1 MKTKIIY
8 STLLICLIF
17 LFGSCEKD
25 ATHAHEDHNEDLH
38 GNEENGSVKEDQEDD
53 DHVFFTTEQIR
64 KLGIKIDT
72 ISSKSIPKIIEAT
85 GTVHLPPQNKALVGS
100 VLGGKIKQI
109 LIHEGDYVKKGQVI
123 AILENPE
130 ALKMQQEYLTV
141 SARLTMLQSDLE
153 RQKNLQ
159 MKDATTEKIV
169 QQAQAELEM
178 AKAQKEGLEA
188 QLRLINLSTKSN
200 TISASFPVLAPIS
213 GMTHN
218 IVGQLGEFVDANKS
232 IVEILNEDHLH
243 IEILVYEKDVDAIKE
258 GQKVNFISYNSQNST
273 PVEAVIYSISN
284 TIEPITKTV
293 SLHAEIK
300 QKLSFVLRDG
310 TLGKVTIES
319 KGQNRP
325 TLPKDAL
332 IQEGGQFFVFVQKEK
347 NEKGIEF
354 EKIEVEIYTQ
364 NENEFQFLIKD
375 NSIQKSISELL
386 FVSKG
391 AYYLNASSAE
401 TAEHGH

>member
-8 STLLICLIF
+8 SALLACFIL
-17 LFGSCEKD
+17 LFWSCEKE
-25 ATHAHEDHNEDLH
+25 ATHAHDHTEKAATNQETTT
-38 GNEENGSVKEDQEDD
+38 EEN
-53 DHVFFTTEQIR
+53 HPFFTDEQIK
-64 KLGIKIDT
+64 KLGIEINK
-72 ISSKSIPKIIEAT
+72 SSLKSIPTIIEAT
-85 GTVHLPPQNKALVGS
+85 GTIHLPPQNKALVGS

-109 LIHEGDYVKKGQVI
+109 MIHEGDYVKKGQTI

-141 SARLTMLQSDLE
+141 SARLIMLEADLE

-159 MKDATTEKIV
+159 SQDATTQKIV
-169 QQAQAELEM
+169 QQAQAELDM
-178 AKAQKEGLEA
+178 AKAQKASLQA
-188 QLRLINLSTKSN
+188 QLNLINLSTKSL
-200 TISASFPVLAPIS
+200 SANSIHSTFSVLAPIS

-218 IVGQLGEFVDANKS
+218 IVGQLGEFIDANKS
-232 IVEILNEDHLH
+232 MVEILNEEHLH
-243 IEILVYEKDVDAIKE
+243 IEILVYEKDIDAIKQ
-258 GQKVNFISYNSQNST
+258 GQKVNFIPYNSPNSK
-273 PVEAVIYSISN
+273 PVEAVVYSISN